1 MAVASALAVTLSGC
15 GGSPQGADSEE
26 SVTLYASIQREE
38 DSPDWVTAL
47 PAAQNPDTAQLF
59 VVAGMGMDKTTATV
73 SMHERDA
80 NGQ

>member
-38 DSPDWVTAL
+38 DSRT
-47 PAAQNPDTAQLF
+47 
-59 VVAGMGMDKTTATV
+59 G
-73 SMHERDA
+73 
-80 NGQ
+80 